1 MSYDTNGSLDR
12 ALELAKKRAMQYSNI
27 DSETENGSSAKR
39 HLGGGRDIHLKM
51 LIPSNV
57 SGHIIGK
64 GGETIAELR
73 RSSCT
78 NIMMSK
84 ANELFPGT
92 QDRVSLIN
100 GSKDS
105 ISDVVKLLVKLMKQR
120 LEELGEPGDVERQL
134 RLVVPNSTIGMV
146 IGKGG
151 ETVEQ
156 MKQRS
161 GSNILISKKDEVK
174 IPERVITLVGEVR
187 SNQVAL
193 DMILEKIVD
202 DPNSSCCL
210 NTSYEG
216 VEGALGGNVSYTAA
230 RASAS
235 DAPGYDTINVNGHTN
250 LRLTLN
256 MLAPIPPDPWVSSQA
271 MPHINYALRQAG
283 HSDTVADE
291 LTRALG
297 LLAAHGVLQLTQSA
311 AKVEPAA
318 QQHWAGETAQAQAAA
333 QAYGASA
340 SYGSS
345 YSSSYSSYAQPAAPQ
360 PQPPGSIKNYPPR
373 EKTPPGESSGPPV
386 EEEVQVE
393 ERLVGA
399 VLGPAGRYVEE
410 IKQYSGADVQVS
422 KRGIY
427 APGTTNRIVSVK
439 GSQRAVKSAI
449 YLVQAKVQEK
459 QEERARSGRS

>member
-1 MSYDTNGSLDR
+1 MG
-12 ALELAKKRAMQYSNI
+12 
-27 DSETENGSSAKR
+27 
-39 HLGGGRDIHLKM
+39 
-51 LIPSNV
+51 
-57 SGHIIGK
+57 
-64 GGETIAELR
+64 
-73 RSSCT
+73 
-78 NIMMSK
+78 
-84 ANELFPGT
+84 
-92 QDRVSLIN
+92 
-100 GSKDS
+100 
-105 ISDVVKLLVKLMKQR
+105 
-120 LEELGEPGDVERQL
+120 
-134 RLVVPNSTIGMV
+134 
-146 IGKGG
+146 
-151 ETVEQ
+151 
-156 MKQRS
+156 
-161 GSNILISKKDEVK
+161 
-174 IPERVITLVGEVR
+174 
-187 SNQVAL
+187 
-193 DMILEKIVD
+193 
-202 DPNSSCCL
+202 
-210 NTSYEG
+210 
-216 VEGALGGNVSYTAA
+216 
-230 RASAS
+230 
-235 DAPGYDTINVNGHTN
+235 GYDTINVNGHTN

-256 MLAPIPPDPWVSSQA
+256 MHAPIPPDPWVSSQA

-311 AKVEPAA
+311 AKVEQG
-318 QQHWAGETAQAQAAA
+318 QQQWAGEAAQAQAAA

-345 YSSSYSSYAQPAAPQ
+345 YGSSYGYAQPAAPA

>member
-1 MSYDTNGSLDR
+1 MVT
-12 ALELAKKRAMQYSNI
+12 MC
-27 DSETENGSSAKR
+27 T
-39 HLGGGRDIHLKM
+39 
-51 LIPSNV
+51 
-57 SGHIIGK
+57 
-64 GGETIAELR
+64 LR
-73 RSSCT
+73 
-78 NIMMSK
+78 
-84 ANELFPGT
+84 
-92 QDRVSLIN
+92 
-100 GSKDS
+100 
-105 ISDVVKLLVKLMKQR
+105 
-120 LEELGEPGDVERQL
+120 
-134 RLVVPNSTIGMV
+134 
-146 IGKGG
+146 
-151 ETVEQ
+151 
-156 MKQRS
+156 
-161 GSNILISKKDEVK
+161 
-174 IPERVITLVGEVR
+174 
-187 SNQVAL
+187 
-193 DMILEKIVD
+193 
-202 DPNSSCCL
+202 
-210 NTSYEG
+210 
-216 VEGALGGNVSYTAA
+216 
-230 RASAS
+230 
-235 DAPGYDTINVNGHTN
+235 YDTINVNGHTN

-256 MLAPIPPDPWVSSQA
+256 MHAPIPPDPWVSSQA

-297 LLAAHGVLQLTQSA
+297 LLAAHGVLQLNQSA
-311 AKVEPAA
+311 AKAEHG
-318 QQHWAGETAQAQAAA
+318 QQQWAGEAAQAQAAA

-345 YSSSYSSYAQPAAPQ
+345 YGSSYGYAQPAAPA